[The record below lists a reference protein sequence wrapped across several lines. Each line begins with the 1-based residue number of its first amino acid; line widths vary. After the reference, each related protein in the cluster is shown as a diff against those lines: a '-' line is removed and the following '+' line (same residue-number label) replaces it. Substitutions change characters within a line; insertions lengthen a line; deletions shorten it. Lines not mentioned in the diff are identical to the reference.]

1 MENSEITDTQ
11 QSKILRLEF
20 SLADVKKNPAEFLD
34 KFTQLKSDYTSL
46 QTDYSHLQSN
56 YTRLETKNTDNEAE
70 NRQLREKIE
79 ELQAQIGKNSRN
91 SSLPPSSDGYR
102 KKPTPMNKR
111 KRGERKPGGQT
122 GHKGHTLEFSEHPD
136 EVVEHKPET
145 CAICGGK
152 LDADHMEKIAAR
164 QVHDL
169 PELPQKLVVEHQK
182 FSCKCKSCGS
192 TTHAEFPSHIKAPTQ
207 YGPNITFCILYL
219 YAEQYFSI
227 NRTKQLLKEFS
238 IWRFQQA
245 PSSQ

>member
-11 QSKILRLEF
+11 QTKILRLEF
-20 SLADVKKNPAEFLD
+20 SLADVKKRPAEFLE
-34 KFTQLKSDYTSL
+34 KFIQLKL
-46 QTDYSHLQSN
+46 DYSHLQ
-56 YTRLETKNTDNEAE
+56 TENTDNKTEIRRL
-70 NRQLREKIE
+70 NEKIE